1 MVSAPSL
8 RRLRLLAGLVPV
20 ALAATPAS
28 AAVAG
33 SSTYTRC
40 ADVPGTVLVDAARV
54 DCPEVERVAERVA
67 ATPPDGVPAILRA
80 QGWKETRVAAQPDA
94 QYDLVAVRGTDAL
107 RIRLNGRAPSLD
119 GWAAGRELVF
129 SRRKIVGGRPIPRD
143 AAFCTSAFL
152 VRLRS
157 GSLGG
162 LSAGHCGGLR
172 SDRTVQRHNAA
183 LRRPPQPGIVLGRV
197 QRILSR
203 SASPIDAL
211 LLPVPQGAHRSF
223 AGIVE
228 RGVSRPP
235 WAVAGTG
242 KLLAGR
248 RICFTGRTSGVDNCG
263 QLRGSVARPLE
274 RSLSKEFGVKVRCST
289 ITARPGDSGGPVYTR
304 PGQSGKVYAIGI
316 VTLVYGPL
324 QRMCFTPIA
333 PVLSKLR
340 ASVVKGT

>member
-1 MVSAPSL
+1 MVSVPSAHRL
-8 RRLRLLAGLVPV
+8 RRLGPLV
-20 ALAATPAS
+20 AATSVLAS
-28 AAVAG
+28 APPALAG

-40 ADVPGTVLVDAARV
+40 ADVPGTVLVDAARI
-54 DCPEVERVAERVA
+54 DCPEVERVAARVA
-67 ATPPDGVPAILRA
+67 ATPPDGVPTLLQAE
-80 QGWKETRVAAQPDA
+80 GWKATRVARVSGS
-94 QYDLVAVRGTDAL
+94 QYDTVAVRGADAM

-119 GWAAGRELVF
+119 GWAAGRELIF
-129 SRRKIVGGRPIPRD
+129 SRRTIVGGRPIPRD

-162 LSAGHCGGLR
+162 LSAAHCGGLR
-172 SDRTVQRHNAA
+172 SDRTVQRRNSA

-203 SASPIDAL
+203 SAPLDAL
-211 LLPVPQGAHRSF
+211 LLPIPQGDHRSF
-223 AGIVE
+223 AGIVD

-242 KLLAGR
+242 KLLSGR
-248 RICFTGRTSGVDNCG
+248 KICFSGRTSGVDNCG
-263 QLRGSVARPLE
+263 QLRGSSARSLE
-274 RSLSKEFGVKVRCST
+274 RSLSREFKVNVRCST

-304 PGQSGKVYAIGI
+304 PGESGKVSAIGI

-324 QRMCFTPIA
+324 QRMCFTPVA

-340 ASVVKGT
+340 ASVVKGV